1 MSFLR
6 FIAIAVLAIIV
17 VRLVRR
23 LVAGGAPPRRDPRI
37 DARTPGGED
46 LVRDPAC
53 GVHVPRGRAIPA
65 RLGGESLFFCSEGC
79 REAYAR
85 GKRAEG

>member
-23 LVAGGAPPRRDPRI
+23 LVAGWAPRRDPRI
-37 DARTPGGED
+37 DARTPAGED

-65 RLGGESLFFCSEGC
+65 RVGGESLFFCSEEC